1 MKGRVEPLLQ
11 ELGFELT
18 PVADSHLCCGSAG
31 TYSVTQPELS
41 EQLRNNKL
49 KNLKLACEESGADE
63 MPENLSDLQPIVK
76 QFVDRMRTLE
86 HEETTIREA
95 KKDLVE
101 EYSSKLDTKTLKL
114 ALRLMDLKKKVQH
127 KHYFDMFVDILER
140 DEP

>member
-1 MKGRVEPLLQ
+1 MPRRFKQ
-11 ELGFELT
+11 
-18 PVADSHLCCGSAG
+18 
-31 TYSVTQPELS
+31 
-41 EQLRNNKL
+41 
-49 KNLKLACEESGADE
+49 EESIADE

-86 HEETTIREA
+86 HEETTLREA

>member
-1 MKGRVEPLLQ
+1 MPRHFKQ
-11 ELGFELT
+11 
-18 PVADSHLCCGSAG
+18 
-31 TYSVTQPELS
+31 
-41 EQLRNNKL
+41 
-49 KNLKLACEESGADE
+49 EESNADE
-63 MPENLSDLQPIVK
+63 MPENFSDLQPIVK

-86 HEETTIREA
+86 HEEVTIREA

-127 KHYFDMFVDILER
+127 KHFFDMFVDILER

>member
-1 MKGRVEPLLQ
+1 MPKRFKQ
-11 ELGFELT
+11 
-18 PVADSHLCCGSAG
+18 
-31 TYSVTQPELS
+31 
-41 EQLRNNKL
+41 
-49 KNLKLACEESGADE
+49 EESGPDE
-63 MPENLSDLQPIVK
+63 MPENFNDLQPIVK

-86 HEETTIREA
+86 HEETTLREA